1 MTNPFFNTPAALFIA
16 DRVRDLKHR
25 KTQKEIAQD
34 AGFVNANMLS
44 LLKSGANKVPLD
56 RVPALAR
63 ALEVDRAYL
72 MRLSLEQSVGMT
84 AANAIVDC
92 FGTPVTE
99 NERGWLDEI
108 RDASLNS
115 DPRLTA
121 RSRSTLRGIFGK

>member
-1 MTNPFFNTPAALFIA
+1 MSNPHLNTPAALFIA

-25 KTQKEIAQD
+25 KSQKEIAHQ

-44 LLKSGANKVPLD
+44 LLQSGATKVPLD

-63 ALEVDRAYL
+63 ALGVDRAYL
-72 MRLSLEQSVGMT
+72 MHLSLEHLSASRQRTPSST
-84 AANAIVDC
+84 AS
-92 FGTPVTE
+92 TRPVTE

-108 RDASLNS
+108 CDASLNS

-121 RSRSTLRGIFGK
+121 RSRSTLRAIFGK

>member
-1 MTNPFFNTPAALFIA
+1 VSNPHFNTPAALFIA

-25 KTQKEIAQD
+25 KSQKEIAHE

-44 LLKSGANKVPLD
+44 LLKSGVTKVPLD

-72 MRLSLEQSVGMT
+72 MRLSLEHLSASRQRTPSST
-84 AANAIVDC
+84 ASAR
-92 FGTPVTE
+92 PVTE

-108 RDASLNS
+108 CDASLNS

-121 RSRSTLRGIFGK
+121 RSQSTLRAIFGK